1 MTQNDTVPE
10 LRHMQSHRSG
20 PSRKLLSRKA
30 GGVATAAQGEALED
44 VFPDHDASATPR
56 TTGLQADSGAPDAE
70 ANVAVGTVEA
80 MPFASDLAV
89 GDPVKSSVPDKAK
102 ASAAG
107 ATWSNADEI
116 TFQAMLTRRKNAGYQ
131 RRGRDVTGQR
141 LRVGDISPNP
151 GTVVATIV
159 ALVAERRTV
168 TRGELLDAM
177 AVATF
182 ANAKAKGADR
192 NWSMGWISGAL
203 RDGFLTLAAS
213 STEAYEIS
221 SQVSL

>member
-10 LRHMQSHRSG
+10 PRHMQSHRSG
-20 PSRKLLSRKA
+20 ASRKLLSRKA
-30 GGVATAAQGEALED
+30 GEKTMTAGGEALEN
-44 VFPDHDASATPR
+44 VFPGGEASTALETMTLR
-56 TTGLQADSGAPDAE
+56 ADSGTTDTE
-70 ANVAVGTVEA
+70 TNVAAWRVEA
-80 MPFASDLAV
+80 MPITSVPAV
-89 GDPVKSSVPDKAK
+89 GDAVSSYAPEQAK

-107 ATWSNADEI
+107 AVWSSADGLILE
-116 TFQAMLTRRKNAGYQ
+116 AMLTRRKNAGYQ

-213 STEAYEIS
+213 STEASQIS